1 VNNLKDFSNNDVL
14 DLLFEPKNVL
24 IYDAKPKV
32 AFFVDGFI
40 RQGYNLDNL
49 YLVSTEVEELI
60 GIKCL
65 KSIDDV
71 PVDSIDL
78 VILSVRRDDL
88 VKELS
93 NLLSRKKIS
102 FIHIFT
108 AGTGEFDEKG
118 AQIEKEIKDI
128 LNSYPFTRSIG
139 PNCMGLYCP
148 KGKIAYYSS
157 FPTENGDIGLIFQSG
172 DLHSKMVKYSSRR
185 YNLRFSK
192 GVSVGNCV
200 DIQIS
205 EFLRY
210 LNDDND
216 TKVICVYFEGLPVL
230 HKNEGK
236 RLLEIL
242 KNMKKPVLFMRGG
255 RTERGQAA
263 VLTHTGSL
271 ASRDNIWKAIF
282 KQTSIIDVPPS
293 LDELIDY
300 TYLFS
305 THLQN
310 YKKRNKEVKYPKSK
324 NVLVVLWS
332 GGFGILATDILTDL
346 GLDLPMI
353 SGKKLDALKQVY
365 PIRVGSLANPLDV
378 PWIVSSKVYL
388 ELCKAAIDD
397 TIDLVLVVTDAWRD
411 LDGDRFN
418 NFYNNLLGIKKH
430 VESLDKIFVII
441 LPQYPSES
449 RKMLS
454 SKLKNDGFFVYKS
467 IESAARSFLKL
478 HEYGKKRKIALWQEN

>member
-1 VNNLKDFSNNDVL
+1 MNNLENFDRRDFL
-14 DLLFEPKNVL
+14 DLLFKPKNVV
-24 IYDAKPKV
+24 IYDAKPKIS
-32 AFFVDGFI
+32 FFVNGFI
-40 RQGYNLDNL
+40 RQGYNLENL
-49 YLVSTEVEELI
+49 YLVSTKTEELL

-65 KSIDDV
+65 KSVDDV

-93 NLLSRKKIS
+93 NLLSSKKIK

-118 AQIEKEIKDI
+118 VKIEREIKEI
-128 LNSYPFTRSIG
+128 LNAHPATRSIG

-148 KGKIAYYSS
+148 EGKIAYYPS
-157 FPTENGDIGLIFQSG
+157 FPTENGVVGLIFQSG
-172 DLHSKMVKYSSRR
+172 DLHSKMVKFGARR
-185 YNLRFSK
+185 YNIRFSK
-192 GVSVGNCV
+192 GVSVGNCI

-210 LNDDND
+210 LNNDNE
-216 TKVICVYFEGLPVL
+216 TQVICVYFEGLPVL

-236 RLLEIL
+236 KLLEVL

-271 ASRDNIWKAIF
+271 ASKGNIWKAIF
-282 KQTSIIDVPPS
+282 KQTPIIEVPPS

-305 THLQN
+305 SQIQN
-310 YKKRNKEVKYPKSK
+310 YRARKIEVEYPKSK
-324 NVLVVLWS
+324 NVLVILWS
-332 GGFGILATDILTDL
+332 GGFGILATDILTEL
-346 GLDLPMI
+346 GLNLPII
-353 SGKKLDALKQVY
+353 SGKKLDELKQIY
-365 PIRVGSLANPLDV
+365 PIRIGSLSNPLDM
-378 PWIVSSKVYL
+378 PWIISRKVYL
-388 ELCKAAIDD
+388 DVCKAAIDD
-397 TIDLVLVVTDAWRD
+397 TIDLVLVVTDARRNLED
-411 LDGDRFN
+411 DKFK
-418 NFYNNLLGIKKH
+418 NFYRNLLGIRKH
-430 VESLDKIFVII
+430 VESLEKIFVII

-449 RKMLS
+449 RKILS
-454 SKLKNDGFFVYKS
+454 NKMKHDGFFVYES
-467 IESAARSFLKL
+467 IESAAKSFLKL
-478 HEYGKKRKIALWQEN
+478 YEYGNKRKVAL